1 MNYHS
6 ILIFLFLILS
16 TYSIYP
22 IALFHG
28 IVDSCTMKNTSKL
41 VSDLQADLG
50 VHVECIEIGNGFL
63 DSVTKPIQ
71 SQVEEAC
78 EKIKSNPNFQDEFSI
93 LGISQGTLIG
103 RYIIEKCDIKGK
115 VKRYMSF
122 DGPQMGIAS
131 IPKITCGSFCEW
143 LCNITAPLA
152 YNLRDIVAPCG
163 YYKYRYDQETYRKTN
178 TFLKMLN
185 NENEPRDKEIYER
198 FSSLEKVKLIKSLG
212 DTVITPIDSSWFQ
225 FYDKEGNKI
234 VPLKESYFYID
245 DYIGLRKLDE
255 EGKVKF
261 VEFQEEHVLYNMKEY
276 SEEIVEF
283 FKN

>member
-1 MNYHS
+1 
-6 ILIFLFLILS
+6 
-16 TYSIYP
+16 
-22 IALFHG
+22 
-28 IVDSCTMKNTSKL
+28 
-41 VSDLQADLG
+41 
-50 VHVECIEIGNGFL
+50 
-63 DSVTKPIQ
+63 
-71 SQVEEAC
+71 
-78 EKIKSNPNFQDEFSI
+78 
-93 LGISQGTLIG
+93 
-103 RYIIEKCDIKGK
+103 
-115 VKRYMSF
+115 
-122 DGPQMGIAS
+122 
-131 IPKITCGSFCEW
+131 
-143 LCNITAPLA
+143 
-152 YNLRDIVAPCG
+152 
-163 YYKYRYDQETYRKTN
+163 
-178 TFLKMLN
+178 MLN

-225 FYDKEGNKI
+225 FYDKEGNEI